1 MLRWWCWR
9 PGPVERDAGAGVR
22 PLGAGGSIHEVPPA
36 VGGSRWEGG
45 CAQWQKK
52 RPARDRCAVEQ
63 RRSRSGRICVCPH
76 VRVLESNR
84 NEQKGE
90 RRRKKTREIVA
101 GGGRLPAAVP
111 PKARERYR
119 QSRKLLR
126 WLLGSLCSQTQTHT
140 HTHTKS
146 SDGAQSRGSGRMSV
160 LSLLPSPRHV
170 THFDS
175 RFVNVGTHTPNP
187 QARTSSDRL
196 SPFAIASCPFT
207 AVMLSGRFKTY
218 FYQRS
223 RAPRHCASVAE
234 LDAMASRPLTNACT
248 MLHASALRP
257 IVWCL

>member
-140 HTHTKS
+140 HTHTHKVIRWRAVTRQWQDVRSVSAPQPPACDPFRFEVRQRRYAHAQPS
-146 SDGAQSRGSGRMSV
+146 SPYV
-160 LSLLPSPRHV
+160 L
-170 THFDS
+170 
-175 RFVNVGTHTPNP
+175 
-187 QARTSSDRL
+187 
-196 SPFAIASCPFT
+196 
-207 AVMLSGRFKTY
+207 
-218 FYQRS
+218 
-223 RAPRHCASVAE
+223 
-234 LDAMASRPLTNACT
+234 
-248 MLHASALRP
+248 
-257 IVWCL
+257 